1 MNIQE
6 MHNTFRTIGQQMGM
20 QLIRGI
26 LPESIDVFI
35 NNVIIEKTQSELLG
49 GVRTVLQDSVN
60 TQGSTMSPI
69 NTFRN
74 LYRTARY
81 EISRVNGDTDENGL
95 INYYNADNGYHII
108 NIPTI
113 ANSDGIRLKPLNNE
127 FFINPM
133 MYLGFSVEYGN
144 TLRGNAVACRLI
156 GADVLET
163 TLRDYCNGASKDS
176 PIAVLNAVPVLM
188 DSPTGNA
195 FAESQSAIS
204 NEQVEIYTGTKDCF
218 VKYLNIK
225 YIKTPNVVK
234 FDLDEKKCVNC
245 DLPAYT
251 HFDIVERAVAKFQAS
266 IGAAQPSRTQ
276 QPQQ

>member
-6 MHNTFRTIGQQMGM
+6 MHNAFRTIGQQMGM

-35 NNVIIEKTQSELLG
+35 NNVIIEKTQTELLA
-49 GVRTVLQDSVN
+49 GVRTVLQDTVS

-74 LYRTARY
+74 LYRTSRY
-81 EISRVNGDTDENGL
+81 EIEPLNDEKGL
-95 INYYNADNGYHII
+95 VDYYNEANGYHII
-108 NIPTI
+108 NIPTVN
-113 ANSDGIRLKPLNNE
+113 ASDIILDNTE

-133 MYLGFSVEYGN
+133 MYLGFSVEYAD
-144 TLRGNAVACRLI
+144 TLRGNAIACRLI

-176 PIAVLNAVPVLM
+176 PIAVLNAMPVIVD
-188 DSPTGNA
+188 DSKGKS
-195 FAESQSAIS
+195 ESTSAIS
-204 NEQVEIYTGTKDCF
+204 NEQVEIYTGTKDCAI
-218 VKYLNIK
+218 KHINIK

-234 FDLDEKKCVNC
+234 FDLDLNKCVNC

-251 HFDIVERAVAKFQAS
+251 HFDIVERAVLKYKAS
-266 IGAAQPSRTQ
+266 IGASIESN
-276 QPQQ
+276 PQQRRQTS